1 MNSLKKTNARLEDRC
16 ESLEQFVD
24 VLKKNWKY
32 SAPSIPSS
40 YWFEQGHG
48 EMYVTSMNTFLKDIK
63 EMTTMTRSGEWTDD
77 FRGEEMF
84 LGGNMVNLKGSS
96 PNWIDND
103 TVVYRCH
110 TGGSLLTLYNFM
122 TF

>member
-1 MNSLKKTNARLEDRC
+1 MATKRKRDNVNVEEDGTPCASSRTNYEADPSAAALALELADMKDLLNQALSKLDHVQHEINSLKKTNARLEDRC

-48 EMYVTSMNTFLKDIK
+48 EMYVTFMNTFLKDIRK
-63 EMTTMTRSGEWTDD
+63 
-77 FRGEEMF
+77 
-84 LGGNMVNLKGSS
+84 
-96 PNWIDND
+96 
-103 TVVYRCH
+103 
-110 TGGSLLTLYNFM
+110 
-122 TF
+122 